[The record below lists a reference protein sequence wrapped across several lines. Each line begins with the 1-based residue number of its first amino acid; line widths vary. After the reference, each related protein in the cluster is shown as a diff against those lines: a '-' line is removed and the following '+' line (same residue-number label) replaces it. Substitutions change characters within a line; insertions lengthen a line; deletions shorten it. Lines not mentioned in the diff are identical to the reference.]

1 VFSYSI
7 GFDDRD
13 SYSDPAGGPGPGSDL
28 LVNFTSGTVGTGAG
42 SVITNRAIS
51 WVSED
56 DLSAQFNFS
65 FSYVSNPTTGSTTNA
80 TGTLIFDKD
89 DGTYSI
95 SLNAPIASFGVLSLN
110 DAGVGFTGYIEGT
123 ATETGSSPP
132 VTVAALAENFFVQF
146 TGDQETNGGT
156 DGNGAQQSQIGNN
169 HNLDALSP
177 GELWSNGDD
186 DAFVDG
192 ELFTQSA
199 TWVSVSG
206 TAAGVAGDTMQSG
219 EVLDFNFYEDNPE
232 GFINPAGIDKAT
244 TSTIFIEFDGLD
256 NGEDLVVILKLQDAN
271 DPSITTT
278 RAVVVQYSDIFHK
291 AQASQIPASFG
302 FTGTLDNNDGL
313 VVIESNDYNI
323 SLTDNWTISG
333 AQVLA
338 STEGVT
344 GQGIN
349 LNGAIGAGGGSP
361 STLVGLNA
369 IQDSGKNNGGTW
381 DGDVFKIVNIGF
393 LTLITPDSELN
404 FGVKVIDFDGDTT
417 GSQTLTVD
425 ILGDGASII

>member
-1 VFSYSI
+1 M
-7 GFDDRD
+7 
-13 SYSDPAGGPGPGSDL
+13 
-28 LVNFTSGTVGTGAG
+28 
-42 SVITNRAIS
+42 
-51 WVSED
+51 
-56 DLSAQFNFS
+56 
-65 FSYVSNPTTGSTTNA
+65 SNPTTGSTTNA

-177 GELWSNGDD
+177 GELWNNGDD

-302 FTGTLDNNDGL
+302 CTVTLDNNDGL

>member
-1 VFSYSI
+1 
-7 GFDDRD
+7 
-13 SYSDPAGGPGPGSDL
+13 
-28 LVNFTSGTVGTGAG
+28 
-42 SVITNRAIS
+42 
-51 WVSED
+51 
-56 DLSAQFNFS
+56 
-65 FSYVSNPTTGSTTNA
+65 
-80 TGTLIFDKD
+80 
-89 DGTYSI
+89 
-95 SLNAPIASFGVLSLN
+95 
-110 DAGVGFTGYIEGT
+110 
-123 ATETGSSPP
+123 
-132 VTVAALAENFFVQF
+132 
-146 TGDQETNGGT
+146 
-156 DGNGAQQSQIGNN
+156 
-169 HNLDALSP
+169 
-177 GELWSNGDD
+177 
-186 DAFVDG
+186 
-192 ELFTQSA
+192 
-199 TWVSVSG
+199 
-206 TAAGVAGDTMQSG
+206 M
-219 EVLDFNFYEDNPE
+219 
-232 GFINPAGIDKAT
+232 
-244 TSTIFIEFDGLD
+244 
-256 NGEDLVVILKLQDAN
+256 ILKLQDAN
-271 DPSITTT
+271 DPSVTTT

-291 AQASQIPASFG
+291 AQANQIPASFG